1 MEQMTNIQDQLNQI
15 LNGQPGELLSAAGT
29 QAAYGALAAAVV
41 VGLLVCFF
49 GLKLVRIL
57 GTLMGFF
64 AGAAIGAAAGLI
76 IGLEGMAFA
85 GIVLGAGIVFGL
97 LSWFLYRVGVF
108 LLVLAQ
114 VSGLVLTLLPGS
126 WISAVV
132 ALAAGIIV
140 AILSVIY
147 VEPFV
152 IIVTGIYGGLTA
164 GTNIAALAGLDAL
177 TWSGIG
183 IVIGAVI
190 AVIGII
196 VQFMMHSR
204 KVGKKE
210 RNYSKKVKEQDSME
224 SEVEKAR
231 HLLDD
236 DDDDDL
242 QD

>member
-64 AGAAIGAAAGLI
+64 AGAAAGLI

-164 GTNIAALAGLDAL
+164 GTNIAALAGLDAM

>member
-147 VEPFV
+147 VELCNHSD
-152 IIVTGIYGGLTA
+152 GDLWRLTA
-164 GTNIAALAGLDAL
+164 GTNIAALAGLDAM

-204 KVGKKE
+204 KDREE
-210 RNYSKKVKEQDSME
+210 RAEYSK
-224 SEVEKAR
+224 R
-231 HLLDD
+231 
-236 DDDDDL
+236 
-242 QD
+242 

>member
-64 AGAAIGAAAGLI
+64 AGAAIGAAA
-76 IGLEGMAFA
+76 GMAFA

-164 GTNIAALAGLDAL
+164 GTNIAALAGLDAFQE
-177 TWSGIG
+177 G
-183 IVIGAVI
+183 
-190 AVIGII
+190 
-196 VQFMMHSR
+196 R
-204 KVGKKE
+204 EE
-210 RNYSKKVKEQDSME
+210 RAELL
-224 SEVEKAR
+224 EKGERAGFYGV
-231 HLLDD
+231 
-236 DDDDDL
+236 
-242 QD
+242 

>member
-140 AILSVIY
+140 AILSVIC

-152 IIVTGIYGGLTA
+152 ILVTGIYGGQTA
-164 GTNIAALAGLDAL
+164 GTRCNDVEWNRDCNRCGDRSDRNNCSVYDAFQEGREERAKLLEKGERAGFY
-177 TWSGIG
+177 G
-183 IVIGAVI
+183 V
-190 AVIGII
+190 
-196 VQFMMHSR
+196 
-204 KVGKKE
+204 
-210 RNYSKKVKEQDSME
+210 
-224 SEVEKAR
+224 
-231 HLLDD
+231 
-236 DDDDDL
+236 
-242 QD
+242 

>member
-1 MEQMTNIQDQLNQI
+1 M
-15 LNGQPGELLSAAGT
+15 
-29 QAAYGALAAAVV
+29 
-41 VGLLVCFF
+41 
-49 GLKLVRIL
+49 
-57 GTLMGFF
+57 
-64 AGAAIGAAAGLI
+64 
-76 IGLEGMAFA
+76 
-85 GIVLGAGIVFGL
+85 
-97 LSWFLYRVGVF
+97 
-108 LLVLAQ
+108 
-114 VSGLVLTLLPGS
+114 
-126 WISAVV
+126 
-132 ALAAGIIV
+132 
-140 AILSVIY
+140 
-147 VEPFV
+147 
-152 IIVTGIYGGLTA
+152 
-164 GTNIAALAGLDAL
+164 

>member
-64 AGAAIGAAAGLI
+64 AGAAIGLI

-164 GTNIAALAGLDAL
+164 GTNIAALAGLDAM